1 MLLASAGP
9 LTLCRAQVRRRG
21 PPLPPGCPPPFAGV
35 LRREREPLP
44 RGRREACTG
53 FRLSRPRPDGSPR
66 APPGGNRMSFS
77 GFVLAAIIVGVLL
90 LWNGIKVVRE
100 YQRLVVFRL
109 GRSYGPRGPGIVF
122 LIPFMDKA
130 IWVDLREV
138 FLEIP
143 AQTCITKDNAPI
155 SIDFLIYW
163 KVFDP
168 QLSVIQ
174 VGNFA
179 GAAQGIATTGL
190 RAVIG
195 DIILDDVLAKRDQ
208 INQVLRAKLDE
219 VTERWGVKVTTVE
232 IREITP
238 PKDVQDAMTRQMSAE
253 RSRRA
258 LVTEA
263 DGKKQAAIT
272 IAEGEK
278 QSAIL
283 KAEGDRQAAI
293 LRAEGFSLALG
304 KIFSIAKTV
313 DTNTMSL
320 QYLEAL
326 KALGAGPATK
336 FVFPMEFTRLLQP
349 FVDGV
354 R

>member
-1 MLLASAGP
+1 LGY
-9 LTLCRAQVRRRG
+9 
-21 PPLPPGCPPPFAGV
+21 
-35 LRREREPLP
+35 
-44 RGRREACTG
+44 
-53 FRLSRPRPDGSPR
+53 
-66 APPGGNRMSFS
+66 
-77 GFVLAAIIVGVLL
+77 VLAILIIAVLL
-90 LWNGIKVVRE
+90 LWNGVKIVRE

-109 GRSYGPRGPGIVF
+109 GRSFGPKGPGVVY
-122 LIPFMDKA
+122 LIPIIDKA
-130 IWVDLREV
+130 VWVDLREV
-138 FLEIP
+138 YLEIP

-163 KVFDP
+163 KVVDP

-195 DIILDDVLAKRDQ
+195 DISLDEVLAKRDQ

-238 PKDVQDAMTRQMSAE
+238 PKDVQEAMTRQMSAE

-278 QSAIL
+278 QAAIL

-304 KIFSIAKTV
+304 KIFEVARTV
-313 DTNTMSL
+313 DANTMSL

-336 FVFPMEFTRLLQP
+336 FIFPMEFTKLLQP
-349 FVDGV
+349 FVDGG
-354 R
+354 RAGAPQKMP

>member
-1 MLLASAGP
+1 MPVA
-9 LTLCRAQVRRRG
+9 V
-21 PPLPPGCPPPFAGV
+21 GV
-35 LRREREPLP
+35 
-44 RGRREACTG
+44 
-53 FRLSRPRPDGSPR
+53 
-66 APPGGNRMSFS
+66 
-77 GFVLAAIIVGVLL
+77 IIVLVLL

-109 GRSYGPRGPGIVF
+109 GRSSGASGPGLIY
-122 LIPFMDKA
+122 LIPIVDKA
-130 IWVDLREV
+130 VWVDLREV

-278 QSAIL
+278 QAAIL

-304 KIFSIAKTV
+304 KIFEVAKTV

-326 KALGAGPATK
+326 KSLGASPATK
-336 FVFPMEFTRLLQP
+336 FVFPMEFTKLLQP

-354 R
+354 RSAPPQRTP